1 MISILVMKS
10 QPTQSKNNLWVCDS
24 GDFELWRWL
33 VPMDIFQARI
43 FLNFGSRFLYQY
55 HFMCCPFS
63 CLLIHC
69 CLVHLHLGCQVFLL
83 ELMESRSVFKSLY
96 LTGIACGFSPSL
108 IEVFTL
114 FFSFLIVHFLPG
126 SPEQSRSRN
135 VGKNGSCNKSEVSQ
149 TSSLLCKI

>member
-1 MISILVMKS
+1 M
-10 QPTQSKNNLWVCDS
+10 CDS

-43 FLNFGSRFLYQY
+43 FFNFGSRFLYQY

-69 CLVHLHLGCQVFLL
+69 CLVHLHHGCQVFLL

-114 FFSFLIVHFLPG
+114 FFPFSLCISFLALLNRAD
-126 SPEQSRSRN
+126 PEMCARMVAVIR
-135 VGKNGSCNKSEVSQ
+135 VKCP
-149 TSSLLCKI
+149 

>member
-10 QPTQSKNNLWVCDS
+10 QLTQSKNNLWVCDS

-43 FLNFGSRFLYQY
+43 FLILGPGFYINIISCVVHSLVCSYIVAWCICIMDVRFSSWNLWNQD
-55 HFMCCPFS
+55 MFS
-63 CLLIHC
+63 NPYIW
-69 CLVHLHLGCQVFLL
+69 L
-83 ELMESRSVFKSLY
+83 ELHVD
-96 LTGIACGFSPSL
+96 SPLVWLKCSH
-108 IEVFTL
+108 
-114 FFSFLIVHFLPG
+114 FFFFLIVHFLPG